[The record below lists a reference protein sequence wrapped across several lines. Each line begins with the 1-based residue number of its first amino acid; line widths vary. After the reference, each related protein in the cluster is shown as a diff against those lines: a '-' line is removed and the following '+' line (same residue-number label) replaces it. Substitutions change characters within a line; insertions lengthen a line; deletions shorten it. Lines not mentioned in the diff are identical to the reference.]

1 MSKHVFR
8 ELAALLLAVLATV
21 LVAVPAL
28 AAEVRSGG
36 DVTIAS
42 GEVIDGD
49 LYLAGNHITVDG
61 TINGEL
67 WAAGGTI
74 TINGMINGSLVAI
87 GQTVNINGEVAQT
100 VRAASATVSVS
111 GNIGGD
117 LLAFAGEVSV
127 ASVAEIGGDLIL
139 GAGSAYINGLIKG
152 YIKGGGGDVTLAD
165 GVGGEVEIRVDSLTV
180 TSGANI
186 QGDLTYT
193 SENEA
198 DIQPGAQIGGTTAH
212 RLPKLEDTAKFGF
225 FSGVWG
231 KVLGFLMILLVGV
244 IIVLLAPR
252 RTALFADSIRKRP
265 WLSLGWG
272 ALILFATPIAV
283 IVACIT
289 IVGIPLGLIA
299 LALYAIAIYL
309 SQIPVAL
316 FIGRWIIGRFRG
328 VESRAILVG
337 ALALGLA
344 IISLLKLIPYF
355 GFVIGLATVLFG
367 LGTLV
372 VSWRR

>member
-8 ELAALLLAVLATV
+8 GLAALLLAVLATV
-21 LVAVPAL
+21 LVVVPAS

-42 GEVIDGD
+42 GEVIDND

-67 WAAGGTI
+67 WAAGRTI
-74 TINGMINGSLVAI
+74 TINGTVNGSLVAI

-100 VRAASATVSVS
+100 VRAASATVNVS
-111 GNIGGD
+111 GGIGGD
-117 LLAFAGEVSV
+117 LLAFSGEVIV
-127 ASVAEIGGDLIL
+127 ASVAEIGGDLLL
-139 GAGSAYINGLIKG
+139 GVGNARIDGPVNG
-152 YIKGGGGDVTLAD
+152 YIHGGGSDVTLAD

-186 QGDLTYT
+186 QGNLTYT

-198 DIQPGAQIGGTTAH
+198 DIQPGAQIGGKTTH
-212 RLPKLEDTAKFGF
+212 KLPKLEDKARFGI

-252 RTALFADSIRKRP
+252 RTALFADSLRKRP

-272 ALILFATPIAV
+272 ALILVVTPIAV

-289 IVGIPLGLIA
+289 IIGIPLGLIA
-299 LALYAIAIYL
+299 LVLYAIAIYL

-316 FIGRWIIGRFRG
+316 LIGRWIIGRFRG
-328 VESRAILVG
+328 VETRAIMVA

-344 IISLLKLIPYF
+344 ILSLLKSIPYF
-355 GFVIGLATVLFG
+355 GFVVGLATVLFG

>member
-8 ELAALLLAVLATV
+8 GLAALTIAVLATV

-28 AAEVRSGG
+28 A
-36 DVTIAS
+36 
-42 GEVIDGD
+42 
-49 LYLAGNHITVDG
+49 
-61 TINGEL
+61 
-67 WAAGGTI
+67 
-74 TINGMINGSLVAI
+74 
-87 GQTVNINGEVAQT
+87 
-100 VRAASATVSVS
+100 
-111 GNIGGD
+111 
-117 LLAFAGEVSV
+117 
-127 ASVAEIGGDLIL
+127 
-139 GAGSAYINGLIKG
+139 
-152 YIKGGGGDVTLAD
+152 TLAD
-165 GVGGEVEIRVDSLTV
+165 GVGGDVEIEVDSLTV

-186 QGDLTYT
+186 QGNLTYT

-198 DIQPGAQIGGTTAH
+198 DIQPGAQIGGITTH
-212 RLPKLEDTAKFGF
+212 RLPKLEDTAGFGI
-225 FSGVWG
+225 FSGILG
-231 KVLGFLMILLVGV
+231 KVLGFLMMLLLGV

-252 RTALFADSIRKRP
+252 RTALVADGIGNRP

-272 ALILFATPIAV
+272 ALILLATPVAA

-328 VESRAILVG
+328 METRAILVG

-344 IISLLKLIPYF
+344 IISLLKSIPYF
-355 GFVIGLATVLFG
+355 GFAIGLATVLFG

-372 VSWRR
+372 VSCRR